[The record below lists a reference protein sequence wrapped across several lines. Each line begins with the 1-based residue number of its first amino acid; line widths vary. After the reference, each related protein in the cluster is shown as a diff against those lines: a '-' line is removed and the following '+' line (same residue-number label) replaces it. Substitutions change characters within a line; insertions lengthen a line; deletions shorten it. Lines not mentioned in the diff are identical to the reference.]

1 VPEAGSVSDLV
12 LKAMVAIAASDGHL
26 DTREVAIIQ
35 EIYEAREGRKP
46 TANAIARAK
55 DASAKDASAKDAS
68 AEDASAED
76 DMLAQFAAVSSVLDR
91 NAKEEIIRAAYLVL
105 LADRRISGEERKTLK
120 DIAMALKISEIHF
133 GTILEDLAVS
143 LENKG

>member
-1 VPEAGSVSDLV
+1 MSQIGSG
-12 LKAMVAIAASDGHL
+12 KAMVAVAASDERL

-55 DASAKDASAKDAS
+55 DASAKDASA
-68 AEDASAED
+68 EGASAED